1 MSDHRITSHINCEKC
16 IAELEAENKA
26 YFVALE
32 GAKAAI
38 IDLSKRAEQAEAN
51 WRTQKAATDAMQLD
65 RARIAELQAE
75 LAALKSAELSEHRL
89 AREEAEAELAAER
102 IDGQHWVEAVSLRDK
117 MLRLFM
123 LSHVPRLDG
132 EENDEWFDRLRV
144 ETEILRARAEE
155 GGE

>member
-1 MSDHRITSHINCEKC
+1 MTLPPLYDESDYEALRAEKDARIAALEHIIGRQEEELHQGELRV
-16 IAELEAENKA
+16 AELEAENGRWKDLYMKA
-26 YFVALE
+26 VE
-32 GAKAAI
+32 G
-38 IDLSKRAEQAEAN
+38 N
-51 WRTQKAATDAMQLD
+51 HPT
-65 RARIAELQAE
+65 
-75 LAALKSAELSEHRL
+75 EHYYQMTAHL
-89 AREEAEAELAAER
+89 REKYRAELAAER